1 MSERPG
7 LREFVRE
14 SNRIE
19 NIVRE
24 PTRAEMEAHE
34 RLLGLDFL
42 AVADIVEFV
51 LGVAG
56 GNAPLRSRLGMN
68 VRVGPHVP
76 PPGGPEIHQA
86 LAALLAEI
94 NSSRKLSPYGAHCRY
109 ETLHPFL
116 DGNGR
121 SGRAIWAWHM
131 LDVGRDPFALSF
143 LRRWYYDSLDAPVPA
158 GEGDDD
164 AG

>member
-1 MSERPG
+1 MPSGERPG
-7 LREFVRE
+7 LRRFVRE

-24 PTRAEMEAHE
+24 PTRREMEAHE
-34 RLLGLDFL
+34 RLLSLDAL
-42 AVADIVEFV
+42 TMPAVVEFV
-51 LGVAG
+51 HDITNGEG
-56 GNAPLRSRLGMN
+56 PLRSQPGMN

-76 PPGGPEIHQA
+76 PPGGSAIVSE
-86 LAALLAEI
+86 LEALLDEV
-94 NSSRKLSPYGAHCRY
+94 NGSRKLSPFDAHVRY

-121 SGRAIWAWHM
+121 SGRAIWAWQM
-131 LDVGRDPFALSF
+131 LDMGRDPFVLSF
-143 LRRWYYDSLDAPVPA
+143 LRSWYYDSLQGVR
-158 GEGDDD
+158 D